1 MDIEIDVF
9 QLAQATNRM
18 QGALSETS
26 LPYVSML
33 ANASNVQFA
42 ATDRSVAV
50 FSSTP
55 CQIRQSGEVAVP
67 ARLLCSLARQL
78 PAGGRVRLQ
87 KQRNSLQLRSLEMEL
102 EMKIPLLEG
111 LPWKEAPD
119 VKETQSVCR
128 ISAAKLSFLL
138 GQIQGCLSQDAQ
150 QNYAAV
156 AYFHRRGTTGLRV
169 VGTDGF
175 RLSYCEVAAEMSPS
189 FLQGAGVCLSKRGVA
204 ELLRMCHEIDGDI
217 ELILFESATK
227 LLAKAG
233 EYHLFFSLS
242 AVEYPNYLGVL
253 PKGLASQ
260 VILSKSDLL
269 QSIKR
274 ILLVADKSNAV
285 VLSFSRHQFTLQAK
299 SADASEGRESVAID
313 FDTDKELSLVINGK
327 FLQDALSILSDAQI
341 VVSFQNEDTPI
352 VLSEAEI
359 GGSSIYES
367 KHLLVPIKESAA

>member
-1 MDIEIDVF
+1 MDIEIEVSH
-9 QLAQATNRM
+9 LAQATNRM

-33 ANASNVQFA
+33 ATSSSLQFS

-50 FSSTP
+50 FSATP
-55 CQIRQSGEVAVP
+55 CAVRESGEVAVP
-67 ARLLCSLARQL
+67 ARLLCSIARQL
-78 PAGGRVRLQ
+78 PPGRIRLQ
-87 KQRNSLQLRSLEMEL
+87 KQRNSLQISSMEMEL
-102 EMKIPLLEG
+102 QMRIPLLEG
-111 LPWKEAPD
+111 LSWKEAPEI
-119 VKETQSVCR
+119 KEPQAICR
-128 ISAAKLSFLL
+128 ISSSKLSFLL

-156 AYFHRRGTTGLRV
+156 AYFHRRGTSGLRV

-175 RLSYCEVAAEMSPS
+175 RLSYCEVAVEMSPS
-189 FLQGAGVCLSKRGVA
+189 FLQGAGVCLSKRGVS
-204 ELLRMCHEIDGDI
+204 ELLRMCHEVDGEI

-233 EYHLFFSLS
+233 EYHLFCSLS

-253 PKGLASQ
+253 PKGLSSQ
-260 VILSKSDLL
+260 VVLSKNDLL

-274 ILLVADKSNAV
+274 ILLVSDKSNAV
-285 VLSFSRHQFTLQAK
+285 VLSFARNQFTLQAK
-299 SADASEGRESVAID
+299 SADASEGKESVAID
-313 FDTDKELSLVINGK
+313 FETEKETSLVINGK
-327 FLQDALSILSDAQI
+327 FLQDALSTLSDAQV

-352 VLSEAEI
+352 VLFEAEAT
-359 GGSSIYES
+359 GSSMYES